1 MITFP
6 VKTNKENAA
15 VSPLFGKAK
24 YFAFYDGT
32 NLTIEENTRQ
42 GGTAI
47 VDWLMQKAVT
57 DVIIKEMGTN
67 PFQKI
72 QETNMNIFYAGD
84 DRVTTEEVIELHK
97 KKMLKKLDSLSMQ
110 EIIKKHKTSGTHTA
124 H

>member
-24 YFAFYDGT
+24 YFAFYDGID
-32 NLTIEENTRQ
+32 LTIEENTKE

-47 VDWLMQKAVT
+47 VAWLVEKGVT
-57 DVIIKEMGTN
+57 DIIVKEMGNN
-67 PFQKI
+67 PYQKI
-72 QETNMNIFYAGD
+72 LATNMNIYYAGD
-84 DRVTTEEVIELHK
+84 DRVTSEEVIELHK
-97 KKMLKKLDSLSMQ
+97 KKMLKKLDSSSMQ
-110 EIIKKHKTSGTHTA
+110 EIIKKHKSSSTHSS

>member
-24 YFAFYDGT
+24 YFAFYDGID
-32 NLTIEENTRQ
+32 LTIEENTKE

-47 VDWLMQKAVT
+47 VDWLVEKGVT
-57 DVIIKEMGTN
+57 DIIVKEMGNN
-67 PFQKI
+67 PYQKI
-72 QETNMNIFYAGD
+72 LATNMNIYYAGD
-84 DRVTTEEVIELHK
+84 DRVTSEEVIELHK
-97 KKMLKKLDSLSMQ
+97 KKMLKKLDSSSMQ
-110 EIIKKHKTSGTHTA
+110 EIIKKHKTSATHTA

>member
-1 MITFP
+1 MISFP

-47 VDWLMQKAVT
+47 VDWLMQKGVT